1 MSTDFL
7 TASYDS
13 SLAQPV
19 TDTAP
24 AYPVIQW
31 SHNGGG
37 AGWLLPCDRA
47 EEFGVTL
54 PWAKRKVQ
62 LGSNSVEC
70 FHNGSAEFAILAT
83 KKTWFVVE
91 DDKTRYLDHYQDGAR
106 SKSHLL
112 VIAKDQPDDLFVL
125 SFKGATSADFHGALG
140 KLQTA
145 MKRASATRP
154 LYFFWLKLSAG
165 DPIRLSKGAT
175 VTPLLLEQPGK
186 TDDVVTWLAGRFVG
200 AEFVAAIEA
209 RYADDIRDFL
219 KPRDKPD
226 GNGDDP
232 QPEPVPAGPAPAP
245 AMSASATTATPAAP
259 WEGDAFNALPMAAAN
274 RAVALGLAKGW
285 TSNDDAIRWALS
297 LGAFANLEEA
307 QADYYWLLG
316 DAKAK
321 RGAMPP
327 MDQWAATWIDAVLA
341 MTDTSDE
348 VGF

>member
-7 TASYDS
+7 TVNYDS
-13 SLAQPV
+13 TLAQPV
-19 TDTAP
+19 VDA
-24 AYPVIQW
+24 AQQYPVIQW
-31 SHNGGG
+31 SHNGGA

-62 LGSNSVEC
+62 LGSNTVEC
-70 FHNGSAEFAILAT
+70 YHSTSAEVAILAVV
-83 KKTWFVVE
+83 KRWFVVE
-91 DDKTRYLDHYQDGAR
+91 DDKPRYLDNYVEGAR

-112 VIAKDQPDDLFVL
+112 VIVKDAPDELFVL
-125 SFKGATSADFHGALG
+125 SCKGATSADLHGALG
-140 KLQTA
+140 KLGSA
-145 MKRASATRP
+145 MKRANATRP
-154 LYFFWLKLSAG
+154 WYLFWLKLSAG

-219 KPRDKPD
+219 KPRDKGD

-232 QPEPVPAGPAPAP
+232 QPEPGPAGPAPAP
-245 AMSASATTATPAAP
+245 AMSAAATTATPAAP
-259 WEGDAFNALPMAAAN
+259 WESDAFNALPMAAAN

-307 QADYYWLLG
+307 QADYWWLYG

-321 RGAMPP
+321 HCLLYTSPSPRDGLLSRMPSS
-327 MDQWAATWIDAVLA
+327 A
-341 MTDTSDE
+341 
-348 VGF
+348 